1 MRAPSQTIRMITA
14 IIYGFLGIDK
24 RVLLVSIWNEV
35 EDDGFIVVPIETP
48 KGRSLPGV
56 LMAAL

>member
-1 MRAPSQTIRMITA
+1 MITA